1 MMNKQEYTIS
11 VFTENQVGLLA
22 RIAMVFSR
30 RGINIDSLNVS
41 PTEIESIS
49 RFTIVVE
56 VTQETVR
63 KISRQIQKLVEVI
76 KVYYNTNDEIV
87 WQELALFKIETNI
100 VSEKFYVERILRQY
114 GATIVSVRNDY
125 TVFTIVGH
133 HEEIDRFLEIL
144 EPHGLI
150 EFIRSGRVAVIKS
163 NEAFHKKLS
172 ALEQMAYQ

>member
-1 MMNKQEYTIS
+1 MEKQEYTLS
-11 VFTENQVGLLA
+11 VFTENQVGLLT

-30 RGINIDSLNVS
+30 RGINIESLNVS

-56 VTQETVR
+56 VTEETIR

-76 KVYYNTNDEIV
+76 KVYYNTHDEIV

-100 VSEKFYVERILRQY
+100 VSEKFYVERVLRQY

-133 HEEIDRFLEIL
+133 REEIDNFLKIV

-163 NEAFHKKLS
+163 NEGFHKKLNI
-172 ALEQMAYQ
+172 LEKTAYQ

>member
-1 MMNKQEYTIS
+1 MSKREYTIS
-11 VFTENQVGLLA
+11 VFTENQVGLLT

-30 RGINIDSLNVS
+30 RGINIESLNVS

-49 RFTIVVE
+49 RFTIVVD
-56 VTQETVR
+56 VTEETVR
-63 KISRQIQKLVEVI
+63 KISRQIQKLVEVL
-76 KVYYNTNDEIV
+76 KVYYNTHEEIV
-87 WQELALFKIETNI
+87 WQELALFKIETNV
-100 VSEKFYVERILRQY
+100 VSEKFYVERVLRQY

-133 HEEIDRFLEIL
+133 REEIDNFLKIV

-163 NEAFHKKLS
+163 NEGFHKKLN
-172 ALEQMAYQ
+172 ALEKIAYQ